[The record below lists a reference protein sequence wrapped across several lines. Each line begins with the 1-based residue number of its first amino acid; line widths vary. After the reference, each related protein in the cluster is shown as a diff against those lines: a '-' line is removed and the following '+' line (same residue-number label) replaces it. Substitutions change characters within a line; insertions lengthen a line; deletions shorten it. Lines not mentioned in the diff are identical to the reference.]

1 MKLIYALAA
10 TFFAAAKAQINA
22 PKAGATLIP
31 GQNFTVQYFQGID
44 TSPEAGLLEVSLVI
58 GIVACGTSACPPPS
72 SNLGE
77 VLLIGQYKAQ
87 GSFSGAFLTEFENF
101 TFTVPN
107 GISGKASIQTQHV
120 TLSTPPGEAIPAIG
134 YNSIE
139 VQVGSGSSGSGS
151 SSLNIHPNGDDSKC
165 VGILGGTYADGTAV
179 DIFDCNDS
187 TTQKWQWNGNALTS
201 VNPAD
206 GSQWCLDSGDQST
219 WTNGLKMKIWQC
231 FSNLPQ
237 QTWTP
242 VTTSGTIKL
251 TSANF
256 CLDLTNGD
264 KMNQNILQIWTC
276 TPEDVNQ
283 VWSVTSS

>member
-107 GISGKASIQTQHV
+107 GISGIGLPKFSSVQFSAHF
-120 TLSTPPGEAIPAIG
+120 GELRTELLEI
-134 YNSIE
+134 
-139 VQVGSGSSGSGS
+139 
-151 SSLNIHPNGDDSKC
+151 C
-165 VGILGGTYADGTAV
+165 
-179 DIFDCNDS
+179 
-187 TTQKWQWNGNALTS
+187 
-201 VNPAD
+201 
-206 GSQWCLDSGDQST
+206 
-219 WTNGLKMKIWQC
+219 
-231 FSNLPQ
+231 
-237 QTWTP
+237 
-242 VTTSGTIKL
+242 
-251 TSANF
+251 
-256 CLDLTNGD
+256 
-264 KMNQNILQIWTC
+264 QN
-276 TPEDVNQ
+276 
-283 VWSVTSS
+283 